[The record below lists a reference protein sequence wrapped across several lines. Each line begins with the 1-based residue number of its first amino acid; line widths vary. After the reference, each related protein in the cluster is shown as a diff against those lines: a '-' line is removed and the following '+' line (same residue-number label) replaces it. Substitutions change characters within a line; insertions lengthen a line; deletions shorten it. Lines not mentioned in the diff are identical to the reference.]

1 MKNLI
6 MILFASVL
14 VFGGCKK
21 KDKSTTI
28 VVKVP
33 KFELIG
39 PTAFSTPAGPGSYV
53 DPGVTYTDEEGKVSV
68 LTEPTSSDVNLAAP
82 GFYSCT
88 YEKKTEHGYKLK
100 ASRLVLV
107 TPVSPL
113 DDHGGIYSRSS
124 AAGTQTV
131 TITKIGTGLYTT
143 DNVGGVYDNDDYEFE
158 VFFGLVNDSTIVMP
172 SQPNV
177 YGGGYL
183 FGVDGKL
190 KVNGATT
197 TIQYK
202 IFGDSDIGSATG
214 FGTSLRT
221 FIK

>member
-14 VFGGCKK
+14 VFSGCKK

-53 DPGVTYTDEEGKVSV
+53 DPGVTYTDEEGNVSV

-82 GFYSCT
+82 GFYSCS

-113 DDHGGIYSRSS
+113 DDHSGVYARTANS
-124 AAGTQTV
+124 QTV
-131 TITKIGTGLYTT
+131 TVSKLGTGLYTT
-143 DNVGGVYDNDDYEFE
+143 DNVGGVAGNDAYIFDVY
-158 VFFGLVNDSTIVMP
+158 FGLVNDSTIVVP
-172 SQPNV
+172 SQPNLV
-177 YGGGYL
+177 GGGEVYCTN
-183 FGVDGKL
+183 GKL
-190 KVNGATT
+190 TVSGPTT
-197 TIQYK
+197 TIK
-202 IFGDSDIGSATG
+202 WIVMGAG
-214 FGTSLRT
+214 FGTSTRT
-221 FIK
+221 FVK

>member
-1 MKNLI
+1 

-53 DPGVTYTDEEGKVSV
+53 DPGVTYTDEEGNVSV

-82 GFYSCT
+82 GFYSCS

-113 DDHGGIYSRSS
+113 DDHSGIYARTANS
-124 AAGTQTV
+124 QTV

-143 DNVGGVYDNDDYEFE
+143 DNVGGVAGNDAYIFDVY
-158 VFFGLVNDSTIVMP
+158 FGLVNDTTIAMP

-177 YGGGYL
+177 VGGGYL
-183 FGVDGKL
+183 YGTNGKII
-190 KVNGATT
+190 VAGPTT
-197 TIQYK
+197 TIQWK
-202 IFGDSDIGSATG
+202 IFGDTDTGSASG

-221 FIK
+221 FVK